1 MSHFT
6 YLRTFLC
13 VYRTGSY
20 GNAANA
26 LNMTH
31 PTVSKHISILEQQL
45 GKPLFKR
52 VENGG
57 KSYKP
62 TKVAKDLAKELS
74 SHIDKIEEIFS
85 LTRGRSDALKG
96 TVHIGGLSEFVEMNL
111 TDIITTL
118 MLKDIQFVIQHE
130 GNDRWSEALEEQT
143 IDIAILPMPIIS
155 KMIGYKELFV
165 DPLVLVAHTDLRQ
178 GDTSISNFIKLPY
191 IAYAPE
197 LLSIRHFIAGLPIDD
212 DALSVAMTTGSFRM
226 IKDLLSKQA
235 GFSIVP
241 QSLVEKEIKDGIF
254 VQYIPDPA
262 PIYMRLYL
270 AWNKNSMQKT
280 RNIFVRDA
288 ILNSLIPIEKQQL

>member
-20 GNAANA
+20 GSAANV

-52 VENGG
+52 VDNGG
-57 KSYKP
+57 KSYKS

-85 LTRGRSDALKG
+85 LVRGRSDELKG
-96 TVHIGGLSEFVEMNL
+96 TVHIGGLSEFVETHL
-111 TDIITTL
+111 TDTTTTL
-118 MLKDIQFVIQHE
+118 MLEDIHFVIQYE
-130 GNDRWSEALEEQT
+130 GSDQWSDALEEQAT
-143 IDIAILPMPIIS
+143 DISILPIPITS
-155 KMIGYKELFV
+155 EMIGYRELFA
-165 DPLVLVAHTDLRQ
+165 DPLVLVAHTELCK
-178 GDTSISNFIKLPY
+178 GDVDISNFIKLPY

-197 LLSIRHFIAGLPIDD
+197 LLSIKHFIAGLPIDD
-212 DALSVAMTTGSFRM
+212 DALKVAMTTGSFRM
-226 IKDLLSKQA
+226 IKDLLLKQA

-241 QSLVEKEIKDGIF
+241 QSLVHKEIENE
-254 VQYIPDPA
+254 VLEQYVIDSA

-270 AWNKNSMQKT
+270 AWNKNSMQKP

-288 ILNSLIPIEKQQL
+288 ILDALIPVEK